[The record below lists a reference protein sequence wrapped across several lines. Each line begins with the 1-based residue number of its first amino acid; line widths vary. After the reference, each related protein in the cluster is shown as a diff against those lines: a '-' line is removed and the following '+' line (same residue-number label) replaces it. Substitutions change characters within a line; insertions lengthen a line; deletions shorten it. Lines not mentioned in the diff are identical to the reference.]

1 MTCFGIV
8 VAYNMAKGEGQSA
21 ISGLKQL
28 SKRRRRLMKKI
39 CLALFLFLAVLFVPV
54 SSMALEVGAR
64 GHYWFPSLDG
74 TVQVDEAGIV
84 GDTIDF
90 DKDLGIDD
98 EDYPSVE
105 AFVGLGNHHLS
116 LTYTGI
122 DYSGKKMLTRDID
135 FAGETYSV
143 GDLVTSSIEYTMI
156 DFHYQY
162 DLLDLEN
169 ILAGFSLGGVLQVKY
184 LDGEVSLKTTGID
197 EEEDFTLP
205 IPMLGVNLHLG
216 ILADILEARLKGTA
230 IGYSGNTMYELM
242 ADISWT
248 PFPFMDIHGGYKTF
262 VIDIDEDDVVFDY
275 DMSGP
280 YVAVTVSF

>member
-1 MTCFGIV
+1 
-8 VAYNMAKGEGQSA
+8 
-21 ISGLKQL
+21 
-28 SKRRRRLMKKI
+28 MKKI
-39 CLALFLFLAVLFVPV
+39 YLTLSLLLAVLLLPA
-54 SSMALEVGAR
+54 SSLAFEVGAR
-64 GHYWFPSLDG
+64 GYYWFPSLDG
-74 TVQVDEAGIV
+74 TVKVEESGI
-84 GDTIDF
+84 GTTIDF

-105 AFVGLGNHHLS
+105 AFVGLGKHHLS

-122 DYSGKKMLTRDID
+122 DYSGKETLTRDIN
-135 FAGETYSV
+135 FAGETYSA
-143 GDLVTSSIEYTMI
+143 GALVTSAIQYTMI
-156 DFHYQY
+156 DLHYQY

-169 ILAGFSLGGVLQVKY
+169 ILGGLSLGGVFQVKY

-216 ILADILEARLKGTA
+216 ILADILEARLRGTA
-230 IGYSGNTMYELM
+230 IGYSGDTIYELM

-280 YVAVTVSF
+280 YVALTVSF